1 MNDKELKQ
9 SIDALRAVI
18 ILATKAMQEV
28 VTEVKKKQNEF
39 PKFAI
44 TSGWNPETDIEHKIK
59 KWCDAINK
67 LGNNN
72 NDKPEPN
79 DPLSGMY
86 DDEKKYPDYVCIKDY
101 SDSKKGDIFKYQF
114 VNNIH
119 KYAYENCTSKK
130 SFCYSH
136 EYFINDPEHFVI
148 DEQWKILNGYPQ
160 GDGTVFVDP
169 NHIVPANMEMIDKNI
184 HPDYVC
190 IKDYGQMKVGNI
202 IKYQWIENYNEFV
215 YAFIDKQNMIIN
227 STKED
232 LEKNTEHFKKVE
244 KVETFNENKRFNDY
258 ICVKDFRDLKV
269 GDVLKF
275 DRADSLLHEYIFIC
289 HQANDGLV
297 LMNIDMIQKNPSHF
311 VEYNK
316 TVKSEYAFKMQKNDG
331 YYANQKLV
339 DQDKIEFHDKDG
351 FAWFVITKS
360 NKFWQDFAKK
370 KAEEIKPFEI
380 KKNADGSYYFE
391 IEFGK
396 IEAPLADLQK
406 EVEIEKHCEELI
418 AKFMPL
424 VTKCKFE
431 GPTIVN
437 QEETYS
443 GVWSYSDNNKRK
455 AAIKVAIKHCELNI
469 KNHGSGLYF
478 ETMKSQLQ
486 KMLSE

>member
-1 MNDKELKQ
+1 MYDKELKQ

-86 DDEKKYPDYVCIKDY
+86 VDEKKYPDYVCIKDY

-114 VNNIH
+114 VNKH
-119 KYAYENCTSKK
+119 LKYAYENCTNKK
-130 SFCYSH
+130 TFCYSP
-136 EYFINDPEHFVI
+136 EYFKNDPEHFVT
-148 DEQWKILNGYPQ
+148 DEQWNILNGYIQ
-160 GDGTVFVDP
+160 KDGTVFVS
-169 NHIVPANMEMIDKNI
+169 
-184 HPDYVC
+184 
-190 IKDYGQMKVGNI
+190 
-202 IKYQWIENYNEFV
+202 EN
-215 YAFIDKQNMIIN
+215 
-227 STKED
+227 
-232 LEKNTEHFKKVE
+232 
-244 KVETFNENKRFNDY
+244 
-258 ICVKDFRDLKV
+258 
-269 GDVLKF
+269 
-275 DRADSLLHEYIFIC
+275 
-289 HQANDGLV
+289 
-297 LMNIDMIQKNPSHF
+297 
-311 VEYNK
+311 
-316 TVKSEYAFKMQKNDG
+316 SE
-331 YYANQKLV
+331 V

-391 IEFGK
+391 IEFK
-396 IEAPLADLQK
+396 KKETPLTDLPKVVIAETKTCDENIIIQHTK
-406 EVEIEKHCEELI
+406 LDEKFYKDQGLEFKCEELI
-418 AKFMPL
+418 NHFMPL
-424 VTKCKFE
+424 VTKWKFE
-431 GPTIVN
+431 GNTIVN

-455 AAIKVAIKHCELNI
+455 AAIKIAILHCELNMVLPLTTKHFETI
-469 KNHGSGLYF
+469 KNKL
-478 ETMKSQLQ
+478 E